1 MMYTPEKLTFLA
13 PNEIFVFG
21 SNQAGMHGKGAAL
34 VAQRLFGAEYG
45 KGRGLVGQ
53 TYAIPTKSRYL
64 KTLPLSAI
72 RVFVDQFLREAES
85 MPHLTFYVTKIG
97 CGLAGYKPDQI
108 APMFR
113 GHPANVI
120 LPREFHELIHDS

>member
-45 KGRGLVGQ
+45 KGRGFVGQ